1 MIQYKTTE
9 NKFTVKQTG
18 ERDRDQ
24 EVLCNFTAEI
34 IKETII
40 IDGLTERTIF
50 TIKGESEKRK
60 FKTIEVTAEKFGSLS
75 WITSN
80 WGATAVVFPGSGIA
94 SDLRTAIQI
103 LSTDIETEY
112 IYQHT
117 GWTEIDGKPA
127 YLHGGGA
134 ITDEGN
140 NESIRVEMPA
150 DLSRYRLPTIAG
162 LDDKDKARC
171 FESSM
176 RLIFLASHDKIA
188 PLLAATWRACIDS
201 ADFAVHCTGRSG
213 SFKSEVTSLMQSHY
227 GEGMDARHLPGSW
240 NSTAN
245 ALEALAYRA
254 KNALF
259 VIDDFIPV
267 GTSWQQKQ
275 YQGNADRI
283 MRAQGNQ
290 QGRARLNDVSS
301 LQQTMYPRG
310 LVMSS
315 GEDTPEGQS
324 LRGRMMIIEL
334 SQGDVKVDRLTECQ
348 ERRADLPIALANF
361 IQWLARGRDSKLEH
375 FHAKRVW
382 LRDQFRGIG
391 HTRTPQMMGD
401 LIAAVELYMMH
412 GTAMGYIPK
421 DEADSYLEMFTE
433 AITMTANDQNRFIVE
448 SDPGETFIKVLQSA
462 FMAKRVHVVAMDGGS
477 PEFPLLVGW
486 TEDRSSTVYNY
497 QSRGTKIGWIDEE
510 KNSLYIDH
518 AIGYE
523 ELRKQSS
530 GQISVTSSTLWKRL
544 RESGIINR
552 HDEKRQRSTIRLT
565 CEGSMKTV
573 VCIDLSKIIEFE
585 QVDNDHEPF

>member
-1 MIQYKTTE
+1 MQYKTTS
-9 NKFTVKQTG
+9 NKFTVKQTSER
-18 ERDRDQ
+18 ERDE
-24 EVLCNFTAEI
+24 EVLCNFVAEI

-40 IDGLTERTIF
+40 IDGMTERTIF
-50 TIKGESEKRK
+50 TIKGETEKRK
-60 FKTIEVTAEKFGSLS
+60 FKTIEVTAEKFASLS

-103 LSTDIETEY
+103 LSTNIETEY

-117 GWTEIDGKPA
+117 GWTEIEGKPA

-134 ITDEGN
+134 ITEEGN
-140 NESIRVEMPA
+140 DNTIKVNMPA
-150 DLSRYRLPTIAG
+150 DLSRYELPDTQE
-162 LDDKDKARC
+162 LNDDEKKRC
-171 FESSM
+171 FESSV
-176 RLIFLASHDKIA
+176 RLIFLAEASKIA

-201 ADFAVHCTGRSG
+201 ADFAIHCTGRSG

-227 GEGMDARHLPGSW
+227 GQKMDARNLPGSW

-290 QGRARLNDVSS
+290 QGRARLTDVSS

-334 SQGDVKVDRLTECQ
+334 SKGDVKVDKLTECQ
-348 ERRADLPIALANF
+348 ARRKDLPIAMAGF
-361 IQWLARGRDSKLEH
+361 IQWLARGREAKLEH
-375 FHAKRVW
+375 FHQYRMEV
-382 LRDQFRGIG
+382 RDRNRGVG
-391 HTRTPQMMGD
+391 HARTPQMIGD
-401 LIAAVELYMMH
+401 LVATV
-412 GTAMGYIPK
+412 
-421 DEADSYLEMFTE
+421 EMFMMYGVATNCITE
-433 AITMTANDQNRFIVE
+433 EESAEYQELFEKAIETTANDQTRFIVE
-448 SDPGETFIKVLQSA
+448 SDPSETFVKVLQSA

-477 PEFPLLVGW
+477 PESPLLVGW
-486 TEDRSSTVYNY
+486 NENRSSAVYEY
-497 QSRGTKIGWIDEE
+497 QPRGTKIGWIDEE

-530 GQISVTSSTLWKRL
+530 GQISITSSTLWKRL
-544 RESGIINR
+544 RESGVINR
-552 HDEKRQRSTIRLT
+552 HDENRQRSTVRLT

-573 VCIDLSKIIEFE
+573 VCIDLSKIIEVEEDDSE
-585 QVDNDHEPF
+585 QQPF